1 MKQFAK
7 RKFVFSSLEDQSHIV
22 PTLDRFD
29 ALCND
34 ISSGLPTE
42 IEAR

>member
-7 RKFVFSSLEDQSHIV
+7 SEFVFSSLEDQSHVV
-22 PTLDRFD
+22 PILDRFD
-29 ALCND
+29 AL
-34 ISSGLPTE
+34 SGLPTE